1 MKVQLKPGEPV
12 KFNGKRV
19 VATEA
24 LPVVLSGEAADL
36 EPLVDAGIA
45 AEVDDKTATAIL
57 AAAKKAATQP
67 QK

>member
-19 VATEA
+19 VATE
-24 LPVVLSGEAADL
+24 LVPVVLSGDETALQA
-36 EPLVDAGIA
+36 LVDADIA
-45 AEVDDKTATAIL
+45 AEVDEKTATAIL

>member
-24 LPVVLSGEAADL
+24 QPVVLSGDEADL
-36 EPLVDAGIA
+36 QPLVDADIA
-45 AEVDDKTATAIL
+45 AEVDDKTAAAIT
-57 AAAKKAATQP
+57 AAAKKAANQP